1 MEMFL
6 KILCG
11 MANSVDPDQTA
22 PGSALFAY
30 AILLLHSG
38 TFRTF
43 TVPYTNFIFD
53 LAFSVL
59 YKIYSELLCFLQN
72 KDSVT
77 NLHINFDFIYIYLT
91 FIFWSRIFFFF
102 FFFFLKNMYLVNSN
116 LVPLITFIHV
126 FVYEYVVLSMLAK
139 N

>member
-1 MEMFL
+1 MPFCYYTL
-6 KILCG
+6 GHLG
-11 MANSVDPDQTA
+11 H
-22 PGSALFAY
+22 L
-30 AILLLHSG
+30 
-38 TFRTF
+38 
-43 TVPYTNFIFD
+43 PYTNFIFD

-102 FFFFLKNMYLVNSN
+102 FFFFFLKNMYLVNSN